1 MTPATILI
9 VDDDPVAL
17 LYAETVL
24 RAEGYAVRTAPSG
37 MEALLSIDLRTP
49 DAVVTDL
56 RMPQMDGLEL
66 LDQVTPRWPGLPVI
80 LLTVDQDVATVV
92 EAVQLGAVNYLVKPV
107 APHVLADAVR
117 KALVGRLRSPATGS
131 LAEIVGES
139 RAIAEVRQRV
149 ELAAR
154 TDVHVLV
161 TGETG
166 TGKEL
171 VARAIHRCSILAPGP
186 FVAHNCAATPRD
198 LFDSQLFGH
207 RRGAFTGADR
217 DHVGLVEQAD
227 GGVLLLDELETLSPE
242 HQAKLLRVIDDG
254 EIRPVGSAESRHVC
268 VRFIA
273 ATNRDPGLM
282 IREGCLRQ
290 DLYYR
295 LRGVEIRLP
304 PLRERREDIPL
315 LAAHFLGDRAGA
327 LLPQALSA
335 LEAFSWPG
343 NVRQLRNVVR
353 RANAAAGGGRIA
365 VHHLRL
371 AEEEGARAASGG
383 AWSAAETGTLRDI
396 ERLAIVRTL
405 EACCGNRTLA
415 ARRLGIDRSTLRRKI
430 AELGIDAPPL

>member
-1 MTPATILI
+1 MTPTLLI
-9 VDDDPVAL
+9 VDDDPVAA

-24 RAEGYAVRTAPSG
+24 RQEGYVVQTAPSG
-37 MEALLSIDLRTP
+37 VEALLSIDFEPP

-56 RMPQMDGLEL
+56 RMPEMNGLEL
-66 LDQVTPRWPGLPVI
+66 LHQIALRWPGLPVI
-80 LLTVDQDVATVV
+80 LLTVDEDVATVV

-117 KALVGRLRSPATGS
+117 KALAGRLRSSAAGA

-139 RAIAEVRQRV
+139 RAIVEVRHRV

-171 VARAIHRCSILAPGP
+171 VARAIHRSSILPQGP
-186 FVAHNCAATPRD
+186 FIAHNCAATPRE
-198 LFDSQLFGH
+198 LFDSQFFGH
-207 RRGAFTGADR
+207 RRGAFTGAER
-217 DHVGLVEQAD
+217 DHVGLIEQAD

-242 HQAKLLRVIDDG
+242 HQAKLLRVLDDG
-254 EIRPVGSAESRHVC
+254 EIRPVGSTESRRVC

-273 ATNRDPGLM
+273 ATNRDPGPM

-295 LRGVEIRLP
+295 LRGIEIRLP

-315 LAAHFLGDRAGA
+315 LAAHFLKDRAS
-327 LLPQALSA
+327 LLPKALST
-335 LEAFSWPG
+335 LGAFSWPG
-343 NVRQLRNVVR
+343 NVRQLRNVLR
-353 RANAAAGGGRIA
+353 RAIAAAGGGRIG
-365 VHHLRL
+365 VQHLRL
-371 AEEEGARAASGG
+371 SEEEGTGAAPSG
-383 AWSAAETGTLRDI
+383 AWSAPEAGTLRDI
-396 ERLAIVRTL
+396 ERQAIVRML

-415 ARRLGIDRSTLRRKI
+415 AHRLGIDRSTLRRKI
-430 AELGIDAPPL
+430 AELGINAPSL

>member
-1 MTPATILI
+1 MTAMTLLI
-9 VDDDPVAL
+9 VDDDPVAA

-24 RAEGYAVRTAPSG
+24 RQEGYVVRTAPG
-37 MEALLSIDLRTP
+37 GAEALLSIDFQAP

-56 RMPQMDGLEL
+56 RMPGMNGLEL
-66 LDQVTPRWPGLPVI
+66 LHQIALRWPGLPVI
-80 LLTVDQDVATVV
+80 LLTVDEDVATIV

-107 APHVLADAVR
+107 APHVLADAVC
-117 KALVGRLRSPATGS
+117 KALAERLRPPATGA

-139 RAIAEVRQRV
+139 RAIAEVRHQI

-171 VARAIHRCSILAPGP
+171 VARAIHRSSILAQRP
-186 FVAHNCAATPRD
+186 FIAHNCAATPRD
-198 LFDSQLFGH
+198 LFDSQFFGH
-207 RRGAFTGADR
+207 RRGAFTGAER

-242 HQAKLLRVIDDG
+242 HQAKLLRVLDDG
-254 EIRPVGSAESRHVC
+254 EVRPVGSAESRRAC

-273 ATNRDPGLM
+273 ATNRDPWSM

-295 LRGVEIRLP
+295 LRGIEIRIP

-315 LAAHFLGDRAGA
+315 LAAHFLKDRVS
-327 LLPQALSA
+327 LLPKARSA

-343 NVRQLRNVVR
+343 NVRQLRNVLR
-353 RANAAAGGGRIA
+353 RAEAAAGGGPIG
-365 VHHLRL
+365 VKHLRL
-371 AEEEGARAASGG
+371 SEEEGINTATGG
-383 AWSAAETGTLRDI
+383 AWSAPEAGTLRDI
-396 ERLAIVRTL
+396 ERQAIVRML
-405 EACCGNRTLA
+405 EVCCGNRTLA
-415 ARRLGIDRSTLRRKI
+415 PHRLGIDRSTLRRKLS
-430 AELGIDAPPL
+430 ELGINAPSP